1 MRSTCSVL
9 LALSVS
15 FIACASS
22 AIAVDE
28 GHGINLPVSQTDA
41 PVKVWQAEE
50 WVKTRNSPWLSKADA
65 ETDKKNHKGPVRS
78 FLKTVAKGTAK
89 ELGTSMSDMAK
100 DMVLVFSVQDIDP
113 YEKKGP
119 PKDRTAIVLKFT
131 LADGSNCYLRR
142 FPDRSYAIEDGFADG
157 TVLIPREESDDYL
170 VRYPNGARG
179 RMVKHGDNVTI
190 FRPDK
195 TTTTV
200 MKTMSGGYS
209 VRNTEFGYMGEARP
223 DSTGINYEL
232 GTWK

>member
-1 MRSTCSVL
+1 M
-9 LALSVS
+9 
-15 FIACASS
+15 
-22 AIAVDE
+22 
-28 GHGINLPVSQTDA
+28 
-41 PVKVWQAEE
+41 
-50 WVKTRNSPWLSKADA
+50 
-65 ETDKKNHKGPVRS
+65 
-78 FLKTVAKGTAK
+78 
-89 ELGTSMSDMAK
+89 
-100 DMVLVFSVQDIDP
+100 
-113 YEKKGP
+113 
-119 PKDRTAIVLKFT
+119 
-131 LADGSNCYLRR
+131 
-142 FPDRSYAIEDGFADG
+142 
-157 TVLIPREESDDYL
+157 LIPREESDDYL